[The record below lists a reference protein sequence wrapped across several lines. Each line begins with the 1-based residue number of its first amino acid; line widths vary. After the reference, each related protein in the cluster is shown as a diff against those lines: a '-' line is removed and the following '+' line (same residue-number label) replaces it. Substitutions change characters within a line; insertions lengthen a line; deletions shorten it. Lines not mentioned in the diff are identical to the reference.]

1 MKYLIIGTA
10 GHVDHGKTAL
20 IKALT
25 GQETD
30 RLKEEKERGI
40 SIDLG
45 FAFLPLAEDL
55 AAGIV
60 DVPGHERFL
69 KNMLAGTGSIDLAML
84 VVAADEGV
92 MPQTREHLAM
102 LELYGI
108 RHGLIALNK
117 IDKVEPDWLELVEA
131 EIRTEVQHTFLAQA
145 PICRVSAA
153 TGQGIQELLA
163 ALRQLSETVPA
174 RDRRGPFRMW
184 IDRVFN
190 VKGHG
195 LVVTGSALTGSV
207 SSGDSLALY
216 PQGQEVR
223 VRGLEWH
230 DRKVARI
237 YAGQRA
243 ALNLAG
249 AEQEE
254 VARGMLLSQ
263 ADCSQVSNRWDAFL
277 IWREE
282 PANGI
287 RVRLHLGTGEYI
299 GRLYRNKGE
308 TFNFMQLVLE
318 QALSATAGD
327 RGILRLYSPQKLL
340 GGVMLLAPGR
350 LSRRISPARRDLA
363 TALKRGDSQG
373 ILQAVI
379 LDELQPLS
387 TGELLRRTGYLSA
400 ASFDTALEG
409 LLKANKVMRLDSFIF
424 SISLYDR
431 LWSVAREILQD
442 FHRIQPEKAGMER
455 EGLRQK
461 LQIGEKEYASLL
473 HSWETAGRIKT
484 GGAVVAL
491 ESHASRHGCWQK
503 NTAEQLAQAMDA
515 TKLDHIDVSR
525 IEAIFALPGHKAEV
539 MYEQLIRQGAL
550 IRVGDLCV
558 YSKTIQYIVDL
569 IQRCIQEK
577 GGITVAEFR
586 DMLQTSRKMAVPV
599 LEYCDMHKY
608 TIRDGD
614 IRRLGP
620 KTLKVSE

>member
-45 FAFLPLAEDL
+45 FASLPLTEDL
-55 AAGIV
+55 VAGVV
-60 DVPGHERFL
+60 DVPGHEHFL

-117 IDKVEPDWLELVEA
+117 IDKVEADWLDLVEA
-131 EIRTEVQHTFLAQA
+131 DIRTEVQNTFLAQA
-145 PICRVSAA
+145 PVCRVSAA

-163 ALRQLSETVPA
+163 VLRRLAETVPA
-174 RDRRGPFRMW
+174 RDRQGPFRMW

-207 SSGDSLALY
+207 SLGDSLALY
-216 PQGQEVR
+216 PRGQEVR

-230 DRKVARI
+230 DRKVEKI
-237 YAGQRA
+237 CAGQRA

-249 AEQEE
+249 VEQEE
-254 VARGMLLSQ
+254 VTRGMLLSQ
-263 ADCSQVSNRWDAFL
+263 ADQEQVSNRWDVFVT
-277 IWREE
+277 WREE
-282 PANGI
+282 PVNGI

-299 GRLYRNKGE
+299 GRLYRNKRE
-308 TFNFMQLVLE
+308 ISAFMQLVLE
-318 QALSATAGD
+318 QPLAAAAGD

-340 GGVMLLAPGR
+340 GGVMLLATGH
-350 LSRRISPARRDLA
+350 LSRRISPARRELA
-363 TALKRGDSQG
+363 TALERGDSQG
-373 ILQAVI
+373 ILQSVI
-379 LDELQPLS
+379 LDATQPLS
-387 TGELLRRTGYLSA
+387 MGELLRRTGYISA
-400 ASFDTALEG
+400 VRMDTALKSLIAE
-409 LLKANKVMRLDSFIF
+409 AKVIRLDSFIL
-424 SISLYDR
+424 SPALYDR
-431 LWSVAREILQD
+431 LWSIAQKMLQN
-442 FHRIQPEKAGMER
+442 FHRAQPEKAGMER
-455 EGLRQK
+455 EELRQK
-461 LQIGEKEYASLL
+461 LQLGEKEFVSLL
-473 HSWETAGRIKT
+473 HSWETTGRIKT
-484 GGAVVAL
+484 SGAVAAL
-491 ESHASRHGCWQK
+491 ESHAARHGSWQK
-503 NTAEQLAQAMDA
+503 NASEQLAQALDS
-515 TKLDHIDVSR
+515 TKLEHIDISR
-525 IEAIFALPGHKAEV
+525 IEGIFALTGPKAKV
-539 MYEQLIRQGAL
+539 MYEQLIKQGTL

-558 YSKTIQYIVDL
+558 YSKTMQYIVGL
-569 IQRCIQEK
+569 IQRRIQEK

-586 DMLQTSRKMAVPV
+586 DMLQTSRKVAVPV
-599 LEYCDMHKY
+599 LEFCDMYKY

-620 KTLKVSE
+620 KTPKISE